1 MERRII
7 AVLSVDDD
15 KAFWEID
22 DGPIP
27 YLERELGWLEQSL
40 IFLKDAYIADEDYVE
55 IIIGEEHHHH
65 IFHDTPLNCSY
76 RAIFRTGEAVPLSAL
91 LGIN

>member
-55 IIIGEEHHHH
+55 IIIGEEHHH
-65 IFHDTPLNCSY
+65 
-76 RAIFRTGEAVPLSAL
+76 A
-91 LGIN
+91 